1 MTTRLLRL
9 HTPTVPVAPA
19 PRPDL
24 GYSAL
29 TFLAKLRDA
38 LRSAAS
44 GLAADRKVA
53 RRAGGPKLFF
63 FDRDAQRELAVEPSQ
78 PKIDP
83 RVADLIADALTL
95 LPASVEARRAARATH
110 GLREVIAAVAKAHK
124 PARELAE
131 LLDVPDDQVVLAIHP
146 ATWIGVRVLIR
157 GVADVS
163 QLHVLLAD
171 LLPGR
176 RIDSRIVDA
185 YLDADPDPDAAVMT
199 AQFQMFRPS
208 ALQPDGT
215 LPRGFA
221 GSDHWVWG
229 EQSPAVLPLEN
240 GERVVLLGEP
250 AFAAEWDVGRKFSR
264 LPAEVE
270 RIEALGRAEVE
281 RWLAARCPA
290 FRPAVPARQAA

>member
-9 HTPTVPVAPA
+9 HAPTVPVENS
-19 PRPDL
+19 PRLDL

-38 LRSAAS
+38 LRSAAKRLDAERS
-44 GLAADRKVA
+44 GEPR
-53 RRAGGPKLFF
+53 LFF
-63 FDRDAQRELAVEPSQ
+63 FDRDAQRELAAEPAKPRLD
-78 PKIDP
+78 PKA
-83 RVADLIADALTL
+83 ADLLADALTL
-95 LPASVEARRAARATH
+95 LPASVEARRAARATD
-110 GLREVIAAVAKAHK
+110 GLREAVAAVATAYK
-124 PARELAE
+124 PARELVE
-131 LLDVPDDQVVLAIHP
+131 LLDVPDDQVVLAVHP
-146 ATWIGVRVLIR
+146 AARVGVRVLIR
-157 GVADVS
+157 GVADVH

-176 RIDSRIVDA
+176 RVDPRIVDA
-185 YLDADPDPDAAVMT
+185 YLDADPAPDADVMS
-199 AQFQMFRPS
+199 ARFQLFRPT
-208 ALQPDGT
+208 ALLPDGT

-221 GSDHWVWG
+221 GSGHWVWG
-229 EQSPAVLPLEN
+229 EQSPAALPLEN

-250 AFAAEWDVGRKFSR
+250 AFAAEWDVGRKFPR

-290 FRPAVPARQAA
+290 FHANVLVRHAA

>member
-9 HTPTVPVAPA
+9 HTPTVPLDPARQPDPGYAAVA
-19 PRPDL
+19 
-24 GYSAL
+24 
-29 TFLAKLRDA
+29 FLAKLRDA
-38 LRSAAS
+38 LRSATKSLHAERS
-44 GLAADRKVA
+44 GVPR
-53 RRAGGPKLFF
+53 LFF
-63 FDRDAQRELAVEPSQ
+63 FDRDAQRELAAGEPSK
-78 PKIDP
+78 PRIDP
-83 RVADLIADALTL
+83 KVADLIADALTL
-95 LPASVEARRAARATH
+95 LPASIEARRAARATD
-110 GLREVIAAVAKAHK
+110 GLRDAVVAVAKGHK
-124 PARELAE
+124 PARELVE

-146 ATWIGVRVLIR
+146 AARTGVRVLIR
-157 GVADVS
+157 GVADVN

-176 RIDSRIVDA
+176 RLDSRVVDA

-199 AQFQMFRPS
+199 ARFQMFRPS

-270 RIEALGRAEVE
+270 RIESLGRAEVE
-281 RWLAARCPA
+281 RWIATRCPA
-290 FRPAVPARQAA
+290 FRSAAPVRQAA

>member
-9 HTPTVPVAPA
+9 HAPTVPVEFR
-19 PRPDL
+19 PRLDL

-38 LRSAAS
+38 LRSAAA
-44 GLAADRKVA
+44 GLAAERSGEP
-53 RRAGGPKLFF
+53 RLFF
-63 FDRDAQRELAVEPSQ
+63 FDRNAQRELAAGPAKPRLD
-78 PKIDP
+78 PK
-83 RVADLIADALTL
+83 VADLIADALTL
-95 LPASVEARRAARATH
+95 LPASVEARRAARATD
-110 GLREVIAAVAKAHK
+110 GLREAVAAVAKVHK
-124 PARELAE
+124 PARELVE

-146 ATWIGVRVLIR
+146 AARVGVRLLIR
-157 GVADVS
+157 GVADVH

-171 LLPGR
+171 RLPVR
-176 RIDSRIVDA
+176 RVDSRIVYA

-199 AQFQMFRPS
+199 ARFQLFRPS

-229 EQSPAVLPLEN
+229 EQSPVALPLEN

-250 AFAAEWDVGRKFSR
+250 AFAAEWDVGRKFPR

-290 FRPAVPARQAA
+290 FRPAVPVRQAA